1 MKGSTMSE
9 PNQSERISRRNF
21 LQGSAAIAGA
31 ALAGPALTQ
40 AQSTNRRPG
49 GGKRPNLIFFYN
61 EGQRADA
68 LSLAGNPL
76 LKTPNQDRIGREGV
90 YFNNSFCTNA
100 LCSPARATALTGLYS
115 HNTGGM
121 TLNTQ
126 YPFPSDIPLF
136 TDLLHQ
142 AGYDVAMVGKAH
154 APNGVRERY
163 WDYYCAFNAPV
174 TDYFAPRYFEGR
186 KGKFVGHRGIE
197 GAEQTLDAYY
207 YARFEGQGQA
217 AGRRGQEG
225 GGADSMPK
233 KAAGFQPVWADDF
246 FTDRALDWLKEDRGD
261 RPFCLLL
268 WQQSPHAPYFRP
280 RRYANEYNGVPIP
293 VPSTFDDDAKGYPGK
308 PRAFADAFNKIG
320 IIETTDAVRSLEELT
335 KDYYAGLMGV
345 DDNIG
350 RVMQYLESSGQ
361 LDDTA
366 LLLSSDHGYFL
377 GEWRCFDKRF
387 MHEPSLRTPTMIRYP
402 KMFKA
407 GTKVDEMV
415 LNLDFAP
422 TLLELAGVHV
432 PAAMQGKSLVGL
444 AQGHNPE
451 WRKDFLYE
459 YFDWPGTEEVRPHRG
474 IRTERYK
481 YIHYFLEPQEY
492 ELYDLKDDPGELNN
506 LQGDPAHAGL
516 RLQLAARLEE
526 LRRETGDTTDDQ
538 TL

>member
-1 MKGSTMSE
+1 MSKL
-9 PNQSERISRRNF
+9 NQSAPMSRRNF
-21 LQGSAAIAGA
+21 LQGGAVMAGA
-31 ALAGPALTQ
+31 ALAGPALAVAQ

-49 GGKRPNLIFFYN
+49 GGKRPNLVFFYN

-115 HNTGGM
+115 HNTGALSLD
-121 TLNTQ
+121 TRF
-126 YPFPSDIPLF
+126 PFPSDIPIF
-136 TDLLHQ
+136 TELLHQ

-163 WDYYCAFNAPV
+163 WDYYCAFNGAV

-186 KGKFVGHRGIE
+186 KGKYVGHRGIE
-197 GAEQTLDAYY
+197 GAEQALDAYY
-207 YARFEGQGQA
+207 YARYEGRKEGKPA
-217 AGRRGQEG
+217 AHLSRE
-225 GGADSMPK
+225 GADRRQK
-233 KAAGFQPVWADDF
+233 KSALDPVWADDF

-280 RRYANEYNGVPIP
+280 RRYANQYNGVPIP
-293 VPSTFDDDAKGYPGK
+293 VPATFNDDAKGYPGK

-320 IIETTDAVRSLEELT
+320 IIETGDAVRSLEELA
-335 KDYYAGLMGV
+335 KDYYTGLMGV

-366 LLLSSDHGYFL
+366 VLLSSDHGYFL

-387 MHEPSLRTPTMIRYP
+387 MHEPSLRTPTLMRYP
-402 KMFKA
+402 KLFKA
-407 GTKVDEMV
+407 GTKVDEMI

-422 TLLELAGVHV
+422 TLLDLAGVDV
-432 PAAMQGKSLVGL
+432 PTAMQGKSLVGL
-444 AQGHNPE
+444 ALGHKPE

-492 ELYDLKDDPGELNN
+492 ELYDLKNDPGELNN
-506 LQGDPAHAGL
+506 LQGDTAHATL
-516 RLQLAARLEE
+516 RRQLAARLQE
-526 LRRETGDTTDDQ
+526 LRRETGDTTDDE